1 MHPTKDMRKKS
12 KNVILKKYQKQITV
26 DFLKSFKKN
35 IDTNF
40 EINSTDSLLTYEN
53 TYIHLECTI
62 GWWEA
67 LKTTCEKYELHDLLS
82 YYNNL
87 NWMKSDA
94 FDLELSHLLITNAI
108 IKQK

>member
-1 MHPTKDMRKKS
+1 MKLTKGLRKKTKS
-12 KNVILKKYQKQITV
+12 VLLKKYQKQITV
-26 DFLKSFKKN
+26 EFLHDFKKN
-35 IDTNF
+35 L
-40 EINSTDSLLTYEN
+40 DSIFKIAESPESFTYEN
-53 TYIHLECTI
+53 YYIHLECTI

-67 LKTTCEKYELHDLLS
+67 VKKTCEKYELHDLLS

>member
-1 MHPTKDMRKKS
+1 MSTTKDKRKKNKS
-12 KNVILKKYQKQITV
+12 IIPNKYQKQITI
-26 DFLKSFKKN
+26 DFLKTFKKN
-35 IDTNF
+35 LDAIFNID
-40 EINSTDSLLTYEN
+40 NSNTLPTYEN
-53 TYIHLECTI
+53 TYIYLEGTV
-62 GWWEA
+62 GWWQSVEE
-67 LKTTCEKYELHDLLS
+67 TCEKYELHDLLS